1 MQTPPIQMPPLS
13 LGRHPP
19 EQSPPGRHPHPP
31 GQTLL
36 GRQPPIQTPPADT
49 PGRHPQADFSGK
61 PPWADTPRQTPPPAW
76 QTPRADIPPFGRRL
90 PLCMVRILLECIL
103 IFRSN
108 ILKPLDVNFVQ
119 KCHVFFIKTSKRF
132 VSSA

>member
-19 EQSPPGRHPHPP
+19 GQTPPGRHPHPP

-49 PGRHPQADFSGK
+49 PRQTSLANPPGQTPHDRHPRPLGRHPG
-61 PPWADTPRQTPPPAW
+61 QTPL
-76 QTPRADIPPFGRRL
+76 GRRL